1 MKRGLII
8 SVILGIILAFI
19 KYYVADYSI
28 NYKVNN
34 YDIKTEYKDKRI
46 YYEIK
51 NKNEIYNFDIYMK
64 RKLSKT
70 KIESIK
76 VIENE
81 TLKCIYPKIK
91 NVKTYPL
98 CYENGIYKDYNL
110 IDSEL
115 LLEYKEERVN
125 IEKTNK
131 DFIYHNILD
140 DNEYIALWNYKGYIV
155 MNGQSYKNVELFKK
169 DKYDNSLA
177 YLMDDTIYMANYN
190 EEHEYS
196 KLITLDLKS
205 LKKKEI
211 SIGLL

>member
-51 NKNEIYNFDIYMK
+51 NKNEFYIFDIYMK

-81 TLKCIYPKIK
+81 TLKCIYP
-91 NVKTYPL
+91 
-98 CYENGIYKDYNL
+98 
-110 IDSEL
+110 
-115 LLEYKEERVN
+115 
-125 IEKTNK
+125 
-131 DFIYHNILD
+131 
-140 DNEYIALWNYKGYIV
+140 
-155 MNGQSYKNVELFKK
+155 
-169 DKYDNSLA
+169 
-177 YLMDDTIYMANYN
+177 
-190 EEHEYS
+190 
-196 KLITLDLKS
+196 
-205 LKKKEI
+205 
-211 SIGLL
+211 